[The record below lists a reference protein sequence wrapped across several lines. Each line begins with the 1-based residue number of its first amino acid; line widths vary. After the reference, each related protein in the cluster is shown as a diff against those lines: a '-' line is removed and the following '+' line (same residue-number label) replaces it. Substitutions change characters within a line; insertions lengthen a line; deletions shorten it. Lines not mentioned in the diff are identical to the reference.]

1 MHDVINCVPS
11 QNDNLPTPPLPRKW
25 ERDGVRVNNN
35 DSHMNLHEYQAKA
48 LLAEYGIPVPPGR
61 PAFSVDEALEAADEL
76 GGDTWVVKAQ
86 IHAGGRGKAGGVKK
100 VVGRDALEQTA
111 AGLLGT
117 RLVTHQTGPAGQPV
131 KRLLVELPSVVLN
144 ELYLAC
150 LVDRTLER
158 IVFIASSAGG
168 MDIET
173 IAAKH
178 PEKILRAVADP
189 VAGLQAYQCREIG
202 FALGLKD
209 KQIAVLSRL
218 MLSLYH
224 LFCARDLS
232 LVEIN
237 PLAVISD
244 GELIALDA
252 KIQVDDN
259 ALFRQKALE
268 ELHDALQDDPK
279 EHKAHEIGL
288 SYVALDGNIGCMVNG
303 AGLAMATMDLIKL
316 HGGAPANFLDVGGGT
331 TADKV
336 AEAFKLILSDT
347 NVKAI
352 LVNIFGG
359 IVRCDL
365 IAEGIIKAVK
375 EVGIEIPV
383 VVRLEGTNVDKG
395 RALLKASGLKI
406 TAADSLTN
414 AAKLVVAAAK

>member
-1 MHDVINCVPS
+1 
-11 QNDNLPTPPLPRKW
+11 
-25 ERDGVRVNNN
+25 
-35 DSHMNLHEYQAKA
+35 MNLHEYQAKA

-61 PAFSVDEALEAADEL
+61 PAFSVDEALEASDEL
-76 GGDTWVVKAQ
+76 GGDSWVVKAQ

-100 VVGRDALEQTA
+100 VFGRDALEKTA
-111 AGLLGT
+111 GDLLGS
-117 RLVTHQTGPAGQPV
+117 RLVTHQTDPAGQPV
-131 KRLLVELPSVVLN
+131 NRLLIELPGVVLH

-150 LVDRTLER
+150 LVDRALER
-158 IVFIASSAGG
+158 VVFIASSAGG

-178 PEKILRAVADP
+178 PEKILKTVADP

-209 KQIAVLSRL
+209 KQIAALSRL

-224 LFCARDLS
+224 LFCARDLT

-237 PLAVISD
+237 PLAVVSD

-268 ELHDALQDDPK
+268 ELHDASQDDPK
-279 EHKAHEIGL
+279 EHKAHEFGL

-336 AEAFKLILSDT
+336 AEAFKLILSDR

-365 IAEGIIKAVK
+365 IAEGIIKAVQ

-395 RALLKASGLKI
+395 RTLLKHSGLKI
-406 TAADSLTN
+406 ISADSLTS
-414 AAKLVVAAAK
+414 AAKLVVVAAKK

>member
-1 MHDVINCVPS
+1 
-11 QNDNLPTPPLPRKW
+11 
-25 ERDGVRVNNN
+25 
-35 DSHMNLHEYQAKA
+35 MNLHEYQAKA

-61 PAFSVDEALEAADEL
+61 PAFSVNEALEAADEL
-76 GGDTWVVKAQ
+76 DGDTWVVKAQ
-86 IHAGGRGKAGGVKK
+86 VHAGGRGKAGGVKK
-100 VVGRDALEQTA
+100 VFGRESLEKA
-111 AGLLGT
+111 ARDLLGT
-117 RLVTHQTGPAGQPV
+117 RLVTHQTSAAGQPV
-131 KRLLVELPSVVLN
+131 NRLLVELPSVIMR

-150 LVDRTLER
+150 LVDRALER
-158 IVFIASSAGG
+158 VVFIASSAGG

-178 PEKILRAVADP
+178 PEKILKVIADP

-209 KQIAVLSRL
+209 KQIASLSRL

-237 PLAVISD
+237 PLAVVSD

-268 ELHDALQDDPK
+268 ELRDATQEEPK
-279 EHKAHEIGL
+279 EHKAAEFGL

-336 AEAFKLILSDT
+336 AEAFKIILSDE

-365 IAEGIIKAVK
+365 IAEGIIKAVQD
-375 EVGIEIPV
+375 VGIKIPV
-383 VVRLEGTNVDKG
+383 VVRLEGTNATQG
-395 RALLKASGLKI
+395 RELLKHSGLRI
-406 TAADSLTN
+406 VTADSLAG
-414 AAKLVVAAAK
+414 AAKLAVAAALGK

>member
-1 MHDVINCVPS
+1 
-11 QNDNLPTPPLPRKW
+11 
-25 ERDGVRVNNN
+25 
-35 DSHMNLHEYQAKA
+35 MNLHEYQAKA
-48 LLAEYGIPVPPGR
+48 LLAEYGVPVPPGR
-61 PAFSVDEALEAADEL
+61 PAFCISEALKAADEL
-76 GGDTWVVKAQ
+76 GGDNWVVKAQ
-86 IHAGGRGKAGGVKK
+86 IHGGGRGKAGGVKK
-100 VVGRDALEQTA
+100 VVGRDALEKTA
-111 AGLLGT
+111 SGLLGT
-117 RLVTHQTGPAGQPV
+117 KLVTHQTGPGGQPV
-131 KRLLVELPSVVLN
+131 HRLLIEQSSVVKR

-150 LVDRTLER
+150 LLDRALER
-158 IVFIASSAGG
+158 VVFIASSAGG
-168 MDIET
+168 MDIEE

-178 PEKILRAVADP
+178 PEKILKVVTDP

-202 FALGLKD
+202 YALGLND
-209 KQIAVLSRL
+209 AQVTELTRM

-224 LFCARDLS
+224 LYCARDLN

-237 PLAVISD
+237 PLAIGAE
-244 GELIALDA
+244 GELVALDA

-259 ALFRQKALE
+259 ALYRQKALE
-268 ELHDALQDDPK
+268 EWRDPSQDDPK
-279 EHKAHEIGL
+279 EHQAHEFGL
-288 SYVALDGNIGCMVNG
+288 NYIALEGNIGCMVNG

-316 HGGAPANFLDVGGGT
+316 HGGMPANFLDVGGGT

-336 AEAFKLILSDT
+336 AEAFKLILSDK

-395 RALLKASGLKI
+395 RSLLKHSGLKI
-406 TAADSLTN
+406 ISADSLTS
-414 AAKLVVAAAK
+414 AAKQVVAAVK